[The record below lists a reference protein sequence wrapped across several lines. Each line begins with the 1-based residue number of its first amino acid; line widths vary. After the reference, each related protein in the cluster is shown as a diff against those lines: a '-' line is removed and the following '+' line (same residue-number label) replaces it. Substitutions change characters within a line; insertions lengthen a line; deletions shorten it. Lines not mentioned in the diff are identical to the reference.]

1 MAKEALMI
9 LTGITAD
16 ASKKAHV
23 LDYFRGNTE
32 YEVFLPRLCQFCGID
47 WSARQLAWFLERHQ
61 IGRYSRCHFVC
72 YISGGFI
79 LRQALSV
86 KPIANVGRVV
96 YLRSPFQEAVPERV
110 IEQLGSIAAA
120 FSNGKMLFDLA
131 SRDKDRLPVIGAEEG
146 VILEKGVSAMAAQL
160 GIRADQFE
168 VYRHREAFCLPPAKA
183 VFCTELSHDDVYTSD
198 ALLARIAAFL
208 ESGSFAGATA
218 IDAWKESS

>member
-1 MAKEALMI
+1 MEKEALVI

-23 LDYFRGNTE
+23 RDYFRDNTE

-47 WSARQLAWFLERHQ
+47 GSARQLAWFLEWHK
-61 IGRYSRCHFVC
+61 IGRYARCHFIC

-79 LRQALSV
+79 LRQALNV
-86 KPIANVGRVV
+86 KPIANLGRVV
-96 YLRSPFQEAVPERV
+96 YLRSPFQEAVPELV

-131 SRDKDRLPVIGAEEG
+131 ARDKDQLPVIHAEEG

-160 GIRADQFE
+160 GIRADQFDA
-168 VYRHREAFCLPPAKA
+168 YRHREAFCLPPAKEI
-183 VFCTELSHDDVYTSD
+183 FCTELSHDDVYTSD

-208 ESGSFAGATA
+208 ESGSFADATA
-218 IDAWKESS
+218 IDAGKGPS